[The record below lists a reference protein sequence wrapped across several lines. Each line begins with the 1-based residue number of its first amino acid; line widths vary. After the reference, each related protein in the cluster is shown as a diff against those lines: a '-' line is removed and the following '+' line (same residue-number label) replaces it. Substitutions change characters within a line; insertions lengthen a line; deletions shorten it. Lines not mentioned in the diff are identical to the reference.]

1 MMVFGLSVGEAI
13 AIATVLIGI
22 VGGFVRLQMRATQNA
37 REATEALRVARQARD
52 QVNAV
57 RLEMAQKY
65 ASVSYLKEVETRLVL
80 SMDRLTERIDKL
92 LSSFGK

>member
-1 MMVFGLSVGEAI
+1 MTLPELSAGEWIAIVGAAI
-13 AIATVLIGI
+13 AFIG
-22 VGGFVRLQMRATQNA
+22 GYVRLQVMAKQNA
-37 REATEALRVARQARD
+37 REAADALRVAREARD

-57 RLEMAQKY
+57 RLEIAQKY

-80 SMDRLTERIDKL
+80 SMDRLAERIDKL

>member
-1 MMVFGLSVGEAI
+1 MTVFGLSVGEAI

-22 VGGFVRLQMRATQNA
+22 VGGFVRLQMRATQNT
-37 REATEALRVARQARD
+37 REAAEALRVAREARD

-57 RLEMAQKY
+57 RLEIAQKY